1 MILHKIF
8 NHRSQN
14 ALEQDTFIIFV
25 YDLVADLM
33 KSIEQQHKF
42 RRAGF
47 PPKLTDAEV
56 ITMEICA
63 EFLKKNTDL
72 DAYKYFK
79 KHYLHFFPNLP
90 HRTNYA
96 RQSANLWQVKA
107 MCQQKI
113 TQICGQHS
121 DHLQPIDTLPLPV
134 CTYTRGGRRDKRF
147 PTLADYGHCAAK
159 KMDYYGFK
167 LGIRISRIGM
177 IIHYPLLS
185 ARAHDVNHLGTL
197 LENFAGLVPADK
209 GFIDEYQQKLWQ
221 QVQQTQV
228 ITPVRS
234 NMKTSEEESKLAKQ
248 TSYWRKRV
256 ETVNSQLTERFNI
269 TKIKVKDLW
278 HYQNRINRKILAH
291 TVGVFFNIMLGNQPL
306 QLAGLIID

>member
-1 MILHKIF
+1 M
-8 NHRSQN
+8 
-14 ALEQDTFIIFV
+14 EQDIFIIFV

-33 KSIEQQHKF
+33 KSIEKHYKF

-56 ITMEICA
+56 ITIEICA
-63 EFLKKNTDL
+63 EFFKKNTDL

-107 MCQQKI
+107 LCQQKI
-113 TQICGQHS
+113 TQICGQS
-121 DHLQPIDTLPLPV
+121 YDRLQPIDTLPLPV
-134 CTYTRGGRRDKRF
+134 CTYTRGGNRDKRF
-147 PTLADYGHCAAK
+147 AGLADYGHCAAK
-159 KMDYYGFK
+159 KMNYYGFK
-167 LGIRISRIGM
+167 LGLRVSRCGM
-177 IIHYPLLS
+177 IINYPLLS
-185 ARAHDVNHLGTL
+185 ARTHDVHHLGTL
-197 LENFAGLVPADK
+197 LENFAGMVPADK

-221 QVQQTQV
+221 EVQQTQV
-228 ITPVRS
+228 VTPVRS
-234 NMKTSEEESKLAKQ
+234 NMKTTAEEVQLVRR

-256 ETVNSQLTERFNI
+256 ETVGSQLTDRFEI
-269 TKIKVKDLW
+269 AKIKVKDLW
-278 HYQNRINRKILAH
+278 HYQNRINRKILSH
-291 TVGVFFNIMLGNQPL
+291 TVGVFMNIMLGNQPL